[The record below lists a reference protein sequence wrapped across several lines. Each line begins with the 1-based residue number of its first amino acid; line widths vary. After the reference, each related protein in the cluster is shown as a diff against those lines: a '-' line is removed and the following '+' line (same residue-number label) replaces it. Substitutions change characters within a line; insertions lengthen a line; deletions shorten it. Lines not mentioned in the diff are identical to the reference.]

1 MRTFPHPALALLAL
15 GMSVVGPA
23 LGQKIFEESTD
34 RWVKEVERSYLRG
47 VGYLTRSQNDQG
59 YWTDDSYGSEPGVV
73 GLAVVA
79 ILAHG
84 DDPNFGPYKDN
95 VRNGLDYI
103 IGKTNK
109 STGYIGS
116 SMYNHGFATL
126 ALAEAYGVVADPRLG
141 PALRKAVDLIV
152 NAQKKNPTGAWRY
165 SPESK
170 DGDVTV
176 SGAQMVALL
185 AAQNAGLYVP
195 PQAIEKGKAFMIKCQ
210 ASNGGFGYTSK
221 SGPNAPRSAIGCLT
235 LALSKSKDTEAYA
248 KARDYVLN
256 QAGASQSHYQ
266 FYNLYYTS
274 QAIFHACNC
283 KGERCLCG
291 GVDAWRKWNPKNVKR
306 LKATQTENGSWT
318 GNYGTT
324 FSTSAALLSLALN
337 YRFLPIYER

>member
-1 MRTFPHPALALLAL
+1 MRFSPISALALITL
-15 GMSVVGPA
+15 GSGVISPA
-23 LGQKIFEESTD
+23 HGQKIFEESTD
-34 RWVKEVERSYLRG
+34 RWVKEVERSYARG
-47 VGYLTRSQNDQG
+47 IGYLARSQNNQG
-59 YWTDDSYGSEPGVV
+59 YWTDDNYGSEPGVV

-95 VRNGLDYI
+95 VRKGLDYI
-103 IGKTNK
+103 ISKSNK
-109 STGYIGS
+109 QTGYIGS

-165 SPESK
+165 SPEAK

-185 AAQNAGLYVP
+185 AARNAGLYVDK
-195 PQAIEKGKAFMIKCQ
+195 QALEKGKDFMLKCQ
-210 ASNGGFGYTSK
+210 ADNGGFGYTSK

-235 LALSKSKDTEAYA
+235 LALNKNKDTKGFA

-256 QAGASQSHYQ
+256 QAGAAQSHYQ

-274 QAIFHACNC
+274 QAIFHSCNC
-283 KGERCLCG
+283 KDSKCVCG
-291 GVDAWRKWNPKNVKR
+291 GVNAWRTWNAKNVKR
-306 LKATQTENGSWT
+306 LKASQTESGSWT